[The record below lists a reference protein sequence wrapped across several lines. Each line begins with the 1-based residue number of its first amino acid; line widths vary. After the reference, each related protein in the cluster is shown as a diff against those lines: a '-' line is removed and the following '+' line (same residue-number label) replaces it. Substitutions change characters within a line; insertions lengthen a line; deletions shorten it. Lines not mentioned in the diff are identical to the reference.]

1 LPAHFRW
8 EDKNE
13 KSRIASHFEPSEGTI
28 PPKSKVRITFGVTVF
43 IGGQIDELF
52 MCDVEDLEL
61 PLGFE
66 MKADAFGLNV
76 AYLTAE
82 EPSEKSTEVSETD
95 SMINGLFPLK
105 TLNFMDCRINRPL
118 TKKFVLKNLSG
129 IATKFNFSA
138 TDFEPLSHVAPK

>member
-1 LPAHFRW
+1 M
-8 EDKNE
+8 
-13 KSRIASHFEPSEGTI
+13 RIASNFEPSEGTI

-43 IGGQIDELF
+43 VGGQIDELF

-76 AYLTAE
+76 AYLTPE
-82 EPSEKSTEVSETD
+82 EPSEKSTEVTD
-95 SMINGLFPLK
+95 SDSLINGLYPLK
-105 TLNFMDCRINRPL
+105 ALNFMDCRINRPL

-138 TDFEPLSHVAPK
+138 NDFEPLSHKAPV